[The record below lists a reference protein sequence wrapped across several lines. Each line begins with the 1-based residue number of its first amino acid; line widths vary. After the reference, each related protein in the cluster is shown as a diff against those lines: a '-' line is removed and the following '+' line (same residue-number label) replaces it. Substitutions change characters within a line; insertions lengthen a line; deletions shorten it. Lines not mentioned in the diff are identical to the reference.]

1 MQKSHGS
8 QDESAAKSSSQHES
22 GSEGQASH
30 EDHERKEE
38 HAGHENQGSH
48 NDHEGHNGHDHTEHH
63 KHMAEDFKRR
73 FWISLV
79 LSLPIVALAP
89 LVQGWL
95 GLKETLSFTGDGYVQ
110 FGLSTIVF
118 LYGGWPFLKGLVNE
132 VSQAR
137 PGMMTL
143 IGLAITVAFV
153 YSSAVVFGLQGKTF
167 FWETATLVV
176 VMLLGHWIEMR
187 SVIGASKALEELA
200 KLMPSEAHRVKDNEQ
215 TEDVKVSDLEK
226 GDKVLVKPG
235 EKVPAD
241 GVIIKGE
248 TSINEAMLTGESKP
262 VTKKRDDKVVGGSVN
277 GEGSITV
284 RIEKLGEESYLSQ
297 VVNMV
302 KQAQQSK
309 SRSSRLADRA
319 AMWLTFIAIG
329 AGAITLVLWLSLAD
343 REFVF
348 ALERTVTVMVITCPH
363 ALGLAIPLVVAVVTS
378 MAAKAGL
385 LIRDRAAF
393 EQARNINAIVF
404 DKTGTLTRGEFEVS
418 KTKALG
424 DMDRDRMMSLAAS
437 LEAQSEHPIAQ
448 AIAAASDEK
457 EEVNNFEAITGK
469 GARGEV
475 GGKQVKVVSKGYLVE
490 NDLSYDE
497 SRVEDLYEGGRT
509 VVFVLVDDE
518 VTGAIGLEDIVRDES
533 KEAVEKLHQRNI
545 KTMLITGDSEAVA
558 KKVAEE
564 IGIDEVFAEV
574 LPNDKADKIKEVQQ
588 RGRTVAMVGDG
599 VNDAPAL
606 AQADVG
612 VAIGTGTDVAAE
624 TADVVLVQSNPL
636 DVVRMID
643 FSQAT
648 RRKMIQNLAWATGYN
663 VVAIPLAAGVLYSF
677 GILLNPAVGALLM
690 SLSTVIVAINAR
702 LLKVKS
708 D

>member
-1 MQKSHGS
+1 M
-8 QDESAAKSSSQHES
+8 SSSHSSQKEPADAATESPEHES
-22 GSEGQASH
+22 HESDQATH
-30 EDHERKEE
+30 D
-38 HAGHENQGSH
+38 GHEH
-48 NDHEGHNGHDHTEHH
+48 HDGHGGHDHTEHH

-79 LSLPIVALAP
+79 LSLPIIALAP

-95 GLKETLSFTGDGYVQ
+95 GLKETLAFTGDSYVR
-110 FGLSTIVF
+110 FALSVVVF
-118 LYGGWPFLKGLVNE
+118 FYGGWPFLKGLVDE
-132 VSQAR
+132 VKQAK

-153 YSSAVVFGLQGKTF
+153 YSSAVVFGLPGKTF
-167 FWETATLVV
+167 FWELATLVV

-200 KLMPSEAHRVKDNEQ
+200 KLMPSDAHRVKDDGQ

-226 GDKVLVKPG
+226 GEKVLVKPG

-241 GVIIKGE
+241 GVIVKGE
-248 TSINEAMLTGESKP
+248 TSVNEAMLTGESKP
-262 VTKKRDDKVVGGSVN
+262 VTKKKDDQVVGGSVN

-284 RIEKLGEESYLSQ
+284 RIDKLGEESYLSQ
-297 VVNMV
+297 VVDMV

-319 AMWLTFIAIG
+319 AMWLTFVAIG
-329 AGAITLVLWLSLAD
+329 AGAVTLALWLTLAD

-378 MAAKAGL
+378 MAAGAGL

-393 EQARNINAIVF
+393 EQARNIDAVVF
-404 DKTGTLTRGEFEVS
+404 DKTGTLTKGEFEVS
-418 KTKALG
+418 EAKALG
-424 DMDRDRMMSLAAS
+424 NDTDKDQMLKLAAS

-457 EEVNNFEAITGK
+457 EEVDNFEAITGK
-469 GARGEV
+469 GAQGEI
-475 GGKQVKVVSKGYLVE
+475 GGKQVKVVSKGYLDE

-497 SRVEDLYEGGRT
+497 SQVKELFEGGRT

-518 VTGAIGLEDIVRDES
+518 VTGAIGLEDVVRDES
-533 KEAVEKLHQRNI
+533 QEAVKKLHERNI
-545 KTMLITGDSEAVA
+545 KTMLITGDSREVA
-558 KKVAEE
+558 QKVAEE

-574 LPNDKADKIKEVQQ
+574 LPDDKSDKIKEVQE
-588 RGRTVAMVGDG
+588 RGQTVAMVGDG

-636 DVVRMID
+636 DVVQMLD
-643 FSQAT
+643 YSHAT
-648 RRKMIQNLAWATGYN
+648 RRKMIQNLVWATGYN
-663 VVAIPLAAGVLYSF
+663 VVAIPLAAGALYSF
-677 GILLNPAVGALLM
+677 GILLSPAVGALLM

-702 LLKVKS
+702 LLKVKEVR
-708 D
+708 

>member
-1 MQKSHGS
+1 MQESHNGREGSTDSQSSEHGS
-8 QDESAAKSSSQHES
+8 RGGDRADHADHKHQKNH
-22 GSEGQASH
+22 H
-30 EDHERKEE
+30 DHE
-38 HAGHENQGSH
+38 
-48 NDHEGHNGHDHTEHH
+48 GHDHTEHH
-63 KHMAEDFKRR
+63 KHMARDFKRR
-73 FWISLV
+73 FWISLI

-95 GLKETLSFTGDGYVQ
+95 GLKETLSFAGDDYVQ
-110 FGLSTIVF
+110 FALSAIVF
-118 LYGGWPFLKGLVNE
+118 FYGGWPFLKGLVDE
-132 VSQAR
+132 LRQAR

-143 IGLAITVAFV
+143 IALAITVAFV
-153 YSSAVVFGLQGKTF
+153 YSSAVVFGVPGKTF
-167 FWETATLVV
+167 FWELATLVV

-187 SVIGASKALEELA
+187 SVIGASRALEELA
-200 KLMPSEAHRVKDNEQ
+200 KLMPSDAHRVSDDGQ

-241 GVIIKGE
+241 GMIVKGK
-248 TSINEAMLTGESKP
+248 TSVNQAMLTGESKP
-262 VTKKRDDKVVGGSVN
+262 VSKGEDDEVVGGSIN

-284 RIEKLGEESYLSQ
+284 RIDKLGEESYLSR
-297 VVNMV
+297 VVDMV

-319 AMWLTFIAIG
+319 AMWLTFVALG
-329 AGAITLVLWLSLAD
+329 AGAVTLALWLVLAE

-378 MAAKAGL
+378 MAAGAGL
-385 LIRDRAAF
+385 LIRDRGAF
-393 EQARNINAIVF
+393 ELARNIDAIVF
-404 DKTGTLTRGEFEVS
+404 DKTGTLTKGEFEVS
-418 KTKALG
+418 KTKTLG
-424 DMDRDRMMSLAAS
+424 QNIDKERMLTLAAS
-437 LEAQSEHPIAQ
+437 LEAESEHPIAQ
-448 AIAAASDEK
+448 AIAAASEEK
-457 EEVNNFEAITGK
+457 KGVNNFEAITGK
-469 GARGEV
+469 GAKGEID
-475 GGKQVKVVSKGYLVE
+475 GQQVMVVSRGYVDE
-490 NDLSYDE
+490 NNLQYDSSQTE
-497 SRVEDLYEGGRT
+497 ELYEGGRT
-509 VVFVLVDDE
+509 VVFVVLDDK
-518 VTGAIGLEDIVRDES
+518 VVGAIGLEDIVRDES
-533 KEAVEKLHQRNI
+533 KEAVRKLHERNI
-545 KTMLITGDSEAVA
+545 TVMLITGDSEAVA
-558 KKVAEE
+558 RKVAEE

-574 LPNDKADKIKEVQQ
+574 LPDDKADKIKEVQG

-636 DVVRMID
+636 DVVKMLD
-643 FSQAT
+643 FSRAT
-648 RRKMIQNLAWATGYN
+648 RRKMVQNLVWATGYN
-663 VVAIPLAAGVLYSF
+663 VVAIPLAAGALYSF
-677 GILLNPAVGALLM
+677 GILLSPAVGALLM